1 MSFDLGVWYSETPMS
16 LDQAESYYEHINS
29 DWVDLRR
36 RAEFDAFLLALQAR
50 FPDLR
55 SPDDPPIDP
64 DEPPISL
71 MMSVA
76 EMKSAPQAGPERPEE
91 MRKKRPVPDDSPWAA
106 TLDPQGSGIALSITW
121 DKVETVAP
129 VVVDLAARANLLV
142 YDPQNSHVFVPPAL
156 AGKEAA
162 AMAPPR
168 MTLQVAGNAPNVQ
181 AKILLEDR
189 VLLDAPVASRR
200 EAHRH
205 ARALALENGL
215 DHYAVKDPHSLSQS
229 ISFEPVSPD
238 NPLLGMPMPPGTQL
252 FDMKLRG
259 EDDE

>member
-1 MSFDLGVWYSETPMS
+1 MSFDLGVWYSEAPMN

-36 RAEFDAFLLALQAR
+36 RAEFDAFLVALQAR

-55 SPDDPPIDP
+55 SPDDPPADP

-76 EMKSAPQAGPERPEE
+76 EMKSAPQAAPEWLEE
-91 MRKKRPVPDDSPWAA
+91 MRKKRPAPEDSPWAA
-106 TLDPQGSGIALSITW
+106 TLDPHGSGIALSITW
-121 DKVETVAP
+121 NMVETVAP

-156 AGKEAA
+156 AGKEPAA
-162 AMAPPR
+162 VAPPR
-168 MTLQVAGNAPNVQ
+168 VMLQVAGNAPNVK
-181 AKILLEDR
+181 AIVTLDDR
-189 VLLDAPVASRR
+189 ALLDTTVASRR

-205 ARALALENGL
+205 ARALALEHGL
-215 DHYAVKDPHSLSQS
+215 DHYGVKDPHALSQS
-229 ISFEPVSPD
+229 ITWEPASPI
-238 NPLLGMPMPPGTQL
+238 GTPMPAGSQL
-252 FDMKLRG
+252 FEMKLRS
-259 EDDE
+259 EDE